1 MIPAHAPVAARRP
14 KDVSV
19 HGDTRTDDWYWLRER
34 DDPEV
39 LAHLR
44 AENAHTDA
52 WFAPLQGL
60 REALYAEMLAR
71 IQEDDEDPPWRK
83 NGWWYASRTL
93 KGRQYEIHLRR
104 RGAPD
109 GPEQV
114 LLDLNALAEGKP
126 FLQLGSFKVSPDT
139 TLLAYSL
146 DETGGLDYTLR
157 VRDLATGQDLDFAVE
172 KTAGAAWAAD
182 SRTLFW
188 LTQDDARRSHR
199 LWRQRLGDG
208 SPAVLVHEETD
219 ELFWLGLGKTRDE
232 CWLVLDSA
240 SKDTSDLRVIDARQ
254 PAQPPRLVLPRRTGI
269 EMALDHRDGR
279 FYLLINDTGRNFR
292 LVETDALQPS
302 LERSRELIAHR
313 PEVMLED
320 VDLFARHMVV
330 QERDRGAQRLRV
342 FDLASGDSHHIALPE
357 SVCAAGADI
366 NAEFDTTSF
375 RLAYT
380 SLVTPHSIY
389 DYDMA
394 ARTLTL
400 VKRQPVLGGYE
411 PQRYRSTQI
420 LACAED
426 GTEVP
431 VSLVWRE
438 DLRRAAPQ
446 PLLLYGYGAYG
457 HPMDVYFSSSR
468 VSLLDRGVVF
478 AIAHVRGGGDRGRTW
493 YDDGK
498 LACKANSFGDF
509 VACARALVERGWT
522 TPSQLIAEGGS
533 AGGLLVAAAA
543 NRQPA
548 LFRAV
553 VAEVPFVDVINTML
567 DETLPLTVGEFL
579 EWGNPKVEADYRT
592 MRAYSPYDNLRAA
605 AYPAFFMRAGLNDSQ
620 VPYWEAAKFAQK
632 LRALKTDDAPVLL
645 AVNLDAGHGG
655 ASGRYDA
662 LRERAQTLA
671 FMLAMWG
678 LAGR

>member
-1 MIPAHAPVAARRP
+1 M
-14 KDVSV
+14 
-19 HGDTRTDDWYWLRER
+19 HGDTRIDDWFWLRDR

-44 AENAHTDA
+44 AENAYCEA
-52 WFAPLQGL
+52 WFAPLAGL
-60 REALYAEMLAR
+60 RQRLYDEMVGR

-83 NGWWYASRTL
+83 NGWWYASRTA
-93 KGRQYEIHLRR
+93 KGSQYEVHFRR
-104 RGAPD
+104 RGTPD
-109 GPEQV
+109 GPEQL
-114 LLDLNALAEGKP
+114 LLDLNRLAEGKP
-126 FLQLGSFKVSPDT
+126 FLQLGTFKVSPDT
-139 TLLAYSL
+139 TLLAYAL

-157 VRDLATGQDLDFAVE
+157 VRDIERGTDLDFRAE
-172 KTAGAAWAAD
+172 RTAGAAWAAD

-188 LTQDDARRSHR
+188 LTQDEARRAHR
-199 LWRQRLGDG
+199 LWRRNLLDG
-208 SPAVLVHEETD
+208 SPPVLVHEEPD

-232 CWLVLDSA
+232 RYIVVDSA
-240 SKDTSDLRVIDARQ
+240 SKDTSDLRVIDAAQ
-254 PAQPPRLVLPRRTGI
+254 PEAPPRLVLPRQAGV
-269 EMALDHRDGR
+269 EMGLDHRAGR

-292 LVETDALQPS
+292 LVEMDAAEPS
-302 LERSRELIAHR
+302 LEHARELIAHR

-320 VDLFARHMVV
+320 VDLFERHMVV

-342 FDLASGDSHHIALPE
+342 IELAGGASHHIALPE

-366 NAEFDTTSF
+366 NAEFDTDSF
-375 RLAYT
+375 RFAYT

-394 ARTLTL
+394 TRSLAL
-400 VKRQPVLGGYE
+400 VKRQPVLGGYD
-411 PQRYRSTQI
+411 PAHYRSTQ
-420 LACAED
+420 LMARADD

-438 DLRRAAPQ
+438 DRRGGAPQ

-493 YDDGK
+493 YDAGK
-498 LACKANSFGDF
+498 LAHKANSFGDF

-522 TPSQLIAEGGS
+522 TPRQLIIEGGS

-543 NRQPA
+543 NRCPE

-567 DETLPLTVGEFL
+567 DESLPLTVGEFL
-579 EWGNPKVEADYRT
+579 EWGNPKREADYRT

-605 AYPAFFMRAGLNDSQ
+605 AYPAYFMRAGLNDSQ
-620 VPYWEAAKFAQK
+620 VPYWEAAKFAQR

-678 LAGR
+678 LEGA